1 MVMGKRP
8 IAARYLTSWFPLDV
22 LSVFPFDAIISR
34 FSMADSNEVGV
45 VTLLKSARLV
55 KAAKVLRLL
64 KVVKLLR
71 LMRLP
76 RLFSRLEQ
84 LLSRSLL
91 NLIMLLGAA
100 LLLCNVVACSFY
112 YVSAHFL
119 VCPSEHLMPLH
130 QMNNVRSIWLYDAA
144 V

>member
-1 MVMGKRP
+1 
-8 IAARYLTSWFPLDV
+8 
-22 LSVFPFDAIISR
+22 
-34 FSMADSNEVGV
+34 VGV

-64 KVVKLLR
+64 KVVRLLR

-100 LLLCNVVACSFY
+100 LLLCNVVACTFY

-119 VCPSEHLMPLH
+119 VRLGRNLAL
-130 QMNNVRSIWLYDAA
+130 R
-144 V
+144 